1 MERVLITGALG
12 QLGQEFI
19 KFFIKKN
26 IYVLASD
33 IRHPEEKLNCD
44 FEIVDAMDNKR
55 LNVVVKKYNIN
66 TIYHLVAVLSASGEK
81 NPFKSW
87 KVNMESFQN
96 IIEVSIENKI
106 KKIFWPS
113 SIAVFGTK
121 SNLENV
127 SQDPILN
134 PNTIYGISKLA
145 GEKLISYY
153 NKKYDL
159 DIRSL
164 RYPGII
170 SFESKPGGGTTD
182 YVMEMI
188 ESLKKGEDYICFLE
202 KDTRLP
208 MLYIEDAI
216 LGTIKFMSS
225 KKNKLN
231 VKESY
236 NITGFS
242 ITPEELELKLKENGC
257 IGNVIYKPDYRNEIA
272 KTWPKNINDKIS
284 KEDWDWKANFGLNN
298 TLEKAF
304 KLT

>member
-1 MERVLITGALG
+1 MERILITGALG

-19 KFFIKKN
+19 KYFVKNN

-33 IRHPEEKLNCD
+33 IRSPENKLNCD
-44 FEIVDAMDNKR
+44 FEVANAMDINR
-55 LNVVVKKYNIN
+55 LDNLVKKHKIN
-66 TIYHLVAVLSASGEK
+66 TIYHLVAVLSAKGEE
-81 NPFKSW
+81 NPFNSW
-87 KVNMESFQN
+87 KLNMESFQN
-96 IIEVSIENKI
+96 IIEISITNKI
-106 KKIFWPS
+106 NKIFWPS

-127 SQDPILN
+127 NQDPVLN
-134 PNTIYGISKLA
+134 PSTIYGISKLS

-153 NKKYDL
+153 NNKFDL

-182 YVMEMI
+182 YVMDMI

-225 KKNKLN
+225 KKKNLN

-242 ITPEELELKLKENGC
+242 ITPEELELKLKEKGC
-257 IGNVIYKPDYRNEIA
+257 IGNVMYKPDYRNEIA
-272 KTWPKNINDKIS
+272 KTWPKNINDNIS
-284 KEDWDWKANFGLNN
+284 KEDWNWKANFGLNN
-298 TLEKAF
+298 TLEEAF
-304 KLT
+304 K

>member
-106 KKIFWPS
+106 NKIFWPS

-170 SFESKPGGGTTD
+170 SFESKPVGGTTD

-188 ESLKKGEDYICFLE
+188 ESLKKGQDYICFLE
-202 KDTRLP
+202 KDMRLP

-304 KLT
+304 K

>member
-12 QLGQEFI
+12 QLGHEFI

-33 IRHPEEKLNCD
+33 IRYPKEKLNCD
-44 FEIVDAMDNKR
+44 FEIVDAMDNER
-55 LNVVVKKYNIN
+55 LNVIVKKYNIN
-66 TIYHLVAVLSASGEK
+66 TIYHLVAVLSATGEK

-106 KKIFWPS
+106 QKIFWPS

-121 SNLENV
+121 SKLENV

-145 GEKLISYY
+145 GEKLINYY

-182 YVMEMI
+182 YVMKMI

-216 LGTIKFMSS
+216 LGTIKLMSTK
-225 KKNKLN
+225 KKNLN

-272 KTWPKNINDKIS
+272 KTWPKNINDNIA
-284 KEDWDWKANFGLNN
+284 KEDWNWKANFGLNS
-298 TLEKAF
+298 TLEQAF
-304 KLT
+304 K

>member
-12 QLGQEFI
+12 QLGHEFI

-33 IRHPEEKLNCD
+33 IRYPKEKLNCD
-44 FEIVDAMDNKR
+44 FEIVDAMDNER
-55 LNVVVKKYNIN
+55 LNVIVKKYNIN
-66 TIYHLVAVLSASGEK
+66 TIYHLVAVLSATGEK

-106 KKIFWPS
+106 QKIFWPS

-121 SNLENV
+121 SKLENV

-145 GEKLISYY
+145 GEKLINYY

-182 YVMEMI
+182 YVMKMI

-216 LGTIKFMSS
+216 LGTIKLMSTK
-225 KKNKLN
+225 KKNLN

-272 KTWPKNINDKIS
+272 KTWPKNINDIIA
-284 KEDWDWKANFGLNN
+284 KEDWNWKANFGLNS
-298 TLEKAF
+298 TLEQAF
-304 KLT
+304 K

>member
-1 MERVLITGALG
+1 MC
-12 QLGQEFI
+12 I
-19 KFFIKKN
+19 KTNFFIFSIK
-26 IYVLASD
+26 V
-33 IRHPEEKLNCD
+33 KLL
-44 FEIVDAMDNKR
+44 F
-55 LNVVVKKYNIN
+55 
-66 TIYHLVAVLSASGEK
+66 TFS
-81 NPFKSW
+81 
-87 KVNMESFQN
+87 
-96 IIEVSIENKI
+96 IISLIFSI
-106 KKIFWPS
+106 F
-113 SIAVFGTK
+113 
-121 SNLENV
+121 
-127 SQDPILN
+127 
-134 PNTIYGISKLA
+134 
-145 GEKLISYY
+145 
-153 NKKYDL
+153 
-159 DIRSL
+159 
-164 RYPGII
+164 I

-298 TLEKAF
+298 TLEEAF
-304 KLT
+304 K

>member
-12 QLGQEFI
+12 QLGHEFI

-33 IRHPEEKLNCD
+33 IRYPKEKLNCD
-44 FEIVDAMDNKR
+44 FEIVDAMDNER
-55 LNVVVKKYNIN
+55 LNVIVKKYNIN
-66 TIYHLVAVLSASGEK
+66 TIYHLVAVLSATGEK

-106 KKIFWPS
+106 QKIFWPS

-121 SNLENV
+121 SKLENV

-145 GEKLISYY
+145 GEKLINYY

-216 LGTIKFMSS
+216 LGTIKLMSTK
-225 KKNKLN
+225 KKNLN

-272 KTWPKNINDKIS
+272 KTWPKNINDNIA
-284 KEDWDWKANFGLNN
+284 KEDWNWKANFGLNS
-298 TLEKAF
+298 TLEQAF
-304 KLT
+304 K

>member
-188 ESLKKGEDYICFLE
+188 ESLKKGQDYICFLE

>member
-1 MERVLITGALG
+1 MERILITGALG

-19 KFFIKKN
+19 KYFIKNN

-33 IRHPEEKLNCD
+33 IRSPKNKLNCD
-44 FEIVDAMDNKR
+44 FEVANAMDKER
-55 LNVVVKKYNIN
+55 LDNLVKKYKIN
-66 TIYHLVAVLSASGEK
+66 TIYHLVAILSAKGEE
-81 NPFKSW
+81 NPFNSW
-87 KVNMESFQN
+87 KLNMESFQN
-96 IIEVSIENKI
+96 IIEISITNKI
-106 KKIFWPS
+106 NKIFWPS

-127 SQDPILN
+127 NQDPVLN
-134 PNTIYGISKLA
+134 PSTIYGISKLS

-153 NKKYDL
+153 NNKFDL

-182 YVMEMI
+182 YVMDMI

-225 KKNKLN
+225 KKKNLN

-242 ITPEELELKLKENGC
+242 ITPEELELKLKEKGC
-257 IGNVIYKPDYRNEIA
+257 IGNVMYKPDYRNEIA
-272 KTWPKNINDKIS
+272 KTWPKNINDNIS
-284 KEDWDWKANFGLNN
+284 KEDWNWKANFGLNN
-298 TLEKAF
+298 TLEEAF
-304 KLT
+304 K

>member
-1 MERVLITGALG
+1 
-12 QLGQEFI
+12 
-19 KFFIKKN
+19 
-26 IYVLASD
+26 
-33 IRHPEEKLNCD
+33 
-44 FEIVDAMDNKR
+44 MDNER

-170 SFESKPGGGTTD
+170 SFKSKPGGGTTD

-188 ESLKKGEDYICFLE
+188 ESLKRGEDYICFLE

-216 LGTIKFMSS
+216 LGTIKFMSAK
-225 KKNKLN
+225 KKNLN

-242 ITPEELELKLKENGC
+242 ITPKELELKLKENGC

-298 TLEKAF
+298 TLEEAF
-304 KLT
+304 K

>member
-12 QLGQEFI
+12 QLGHEFI

-33 IRHPEEKLNCD
+33 IKYPKEKLNCD
-44 FEIVDAMDNKR
+44 FEIVDAMDNER
-55 LNVVVKKYNIN
+55 LNIIVKKYNIN
-66 TIYHLVAVLSASGEK
+66 TIYHLVAVLSATGEK

-106 KKIFWPS
+106 QKIFWPS

-121 SNLENV
+121 SKLENV

-188 ESLKKGEDYICFLE
+188 ESLKRGEDYICFLE

-225 KKNKLN
+225 KKKNLN

-284 KEDWDWKANFGLNN
+284 KEDWNWKANFGLNS
-298 TLEKAF
+298 TLEEAF
-304 KLT
+304 K

>member
-12 QLGQEFI
+12 QLGHEFI

-33 IRHPEEKLNCD
+33 IRYPKEKLNCD
-44 FEIVDAMDNKR
+44 FEIVDAMDNER
-55 LNVVVKKYNIN
+55 LNVIVKKYNIN
-66 TIYHLVAVLSASGEK
+66 TIYHLVAVLSATGEK

-106 KKIFWPS
+106 QKIFWPS

-121 SNLENV
+121 SKLENV

-145 GEKLISYY
+145 GEKLINYY

-182 YVMEMI
+182 YVMKMI

-216 LGTIKFMSS
+216 LGTIKLMST
-225 KKNKLN
+225 KKKKLN

-272 KTWPKNINDKIS
+272 KTWPKNINDNIA
-284 KEDWDWKANFGLNN
+284 KEDWNWKANFGLNS
-298 TLEKAF
+298 TLEQAF
-304 KLT
+304 K

>member
-188 ESLKKGEDYICFLE
+188 ESLKKGQDYICFLE

-236 NITGFS
+236 NITWWNS
-242 ITPEELELKLKENGC
+242 WN
-257 IGNVIYKPDYRNEIA
+257 
-272 KTWPKNINDKIS
+272 W
-284 KEDWDWKANFGLNN
+284 
-298 TLEKAF
+298 
-304 KLT
+304 

>member
-12 QLGQEFI
+12 QLGHEFI

-33 IRHPEEKLNCD
+33 IRYPKEKLNCD
-44 FEIVDAMDNKR
+44 FEIVDAMDNER
-55 LNVVVKKYNIN
+55 LNVIVKKYNIN
-66 TIYHLVAVLSASGEK
+66 TIYHLVAVLSATGEK

-106 KKIFWPS
+106 QKIFWPS

-121 SNLENV
+121 SKLENV

-145 GEKLISYY
+145 GEKLINYY
-153 NKKYDL
+153 NKKYGL

-182 YVMEMI
+182 YVMKMI

-216 LGTIKFMSS
+216 LGTIKLMSTK
-225 KKNKLN
+225 KKNLN

-272 KTWPKNINDKIS
+272 KTWPKNINDNIA
-284 KEDWDWKANFGLNN
+284 KEDWNWKANFGLNS
-298 TLEKAF
+298 TLEQAF
-304 KLT
+304 K

>member
-12 QLGQEFI
+12 QLGHEFI

-33 IRHPEEKLNCD
+33 IRYPKEKLNCD
-44 FEIVDAMDNKR
+44 FEIVDAMDNER
-55 LNVVVKKYNIN
+55 LNIIVKKYNIN
-66 TIYHLVAVLSASGEK
+66 TIYHLVAVLSATGEK

-87 KVNMESFQN
+87 KVNIESFQN

-106 KKIFWPS
+106 QKIFWPS

-121 SNLENV
+121 SKLENV

-216 LGTIKFMSS
+216 LGL
-225 KKNKLN
+225 LN
-231 VKESY
+231 
-236 NITGFS
+236 
-242 ITPEELELKLKENGC
+242 
-257 IGNVIYKPDYRNEIA
+257 
-272 KTWPKNINDKIS
+272 
-284 KEDWDWKANFGLNN
+284 
-298 TLEKAF
+298 
-304 KLT
+304 

>member
-12 QLGQEFI
+12 QLGHEFI

-33 IRHPEEKLNCD
+33 IRHPKEKLNCD
-44 FEIVDAMDNKR
+44 FEIVDAMDNER
-55 LNVVVKKYNIN
+55 LNIVVKKYNIN

-87 KVNMESFQN
+87 KINMESFQN
-96 IIEVSIENKI
+96 IIKVSIENKI
-106 KKIFWPS
+106 QKIFWPS

-153 NKKYDL
+153 NEKYDL

-188 ESLKKGEDYICFLE
+188 ESLKKGKDYICYLE

-225 KKNKLN
+225 KRKNLN

-257 IGNVIYKPDYRNEIA
+257 IGNVIYKPDYRNQIA
-272 KTWPKNINDKIS
+272 KTWPKNINDNIS
-284 KEDWDWKANFGLNN
+284 KEDWNWKANFGLIN
-298 TLEKAF
+298 TLEQAF
-304 KLT
+304 K

>member
-12 QLGQEFI
+12 QLGHEFI

-33 IRHPEEKLNCD
+33 IKYPKEKLNCD
-44 FEIVDAMDNKR
+44 FEIVDAMDNER
-55 LNVVVKKYNIN
+55 LNIIVKKYNIN
-66 TIYHLVAVLSASGEK
+66 TIYHLVAVLSATGEK

-106 KKIFWPS
+106 QKIFWPS

-121 SNLENV
+121 SKLENV

-145 GEKLISYY
+145 GEKLINYY

-182 YVMEMI
+182 YVMKMI

-216 LGTIKFMSS
+216 LGTIKLMSTK
-225 KKNKLN
+225 KKNLN

-257 IGNVIYKPDYRNEIA
+257 IGNVKYKPDYRNEIA
-272 KTWPKNINDKIS
+272 KTWPKNINDNIA
-284 KEDWDWKANFGLNN
+284 KEDWNWKANFGLNS
-298 TLEKAF
+298 TLEQAF
-304 KLT
+304 K

>member
-12 QLGQEFI
+12 QLGHEFI

-33 IRHPEEKLNCD
+33 IRYPKEKLNCD
-44 FEIVDAMDNKR
+44 FEIVDAMDNER
-55 LNVVVKKYNIN
+55 LNVIVKKYNIN
-66 TIYHLVAVLSASGEK
+66 TIYHLVAVLSATGEK

-87 KVNMESFQN
+87 KVNIESFQN

-106 KKIFWPS
+106 QKIFWPS

-121 SNLENV
+121 SKLENV

-153 NKKYDL
+153 NEKYDL

-225 KKNKLN
+225 KRKNLN

-272 KTWPKNINDKIS
+272 KTWPKNINDNIA
-284 KEDWDWKANFGLNN
+284 KEDWNWKANFGLNN
-298 TLEKAF
+298 TLEQAF
-304 KLT
+304 K

>member
-12 QLGQEFI
+12 QLGHEFI

-33 IRHPEEKLNCD
+33 IKYPKEKLNCD
-44 FEIVDAMDNKR
+44 FEIVDAMDNER
-55 LNVVVKKYNIN
+55 LNIIVKKYNIN
-66 TIYHLVAVLSASGEK
+66 TIYHLVAVLSATGEK

-106 KKIFWPS
+106 QKIFWPS

-121 SNLENV
+121 SKLENV

-145 GEKLISYY
+145 GEKLINYY

-216 LGTIKFMSS
+216 LGTIKLMSTK
-225 KKNKLN
+225 KKNLN

-272 KTWPKNINDKIS
+272 KTWPKNINDNIA
-284 KEDWDWKANFGLNN
+284 KEDWNWKANFGLNS
-298 TLEKAF
+298 TLEQAF
-304 KLT
+304 K